1 LVAELL
7 QVLVLS
13 VLAENRIE
21 IRVKSLSSILQ
32 VKEMRDLGCPGGVAS
47 YFCCCP
53 GTWSKLRMPGCHPA
67 SSEFLT
73 SSAYA
78 DESSGVVGLCQRR
91 ETLYHHMQFLFHVE
105 MAIPI

>member
-1 LVAELL
+1 
-7 QVLVLS
+7 
-13 VLAENRIE
+13 
-21 IRVKSLSSILQ
+21 
-32 VKEMRDLGCPGGVAS
+32 
-47 YFCCCP
+47 
-53 GTWSKLRMPGCHPA
+53 MPGCHPA